1 MNASTGIRVVYSKS
15 SSRRMDRVTQVNR
28 ELWLVLSLFVI
39 AGLLNWLVAGLRLT
53 MKFVSMRASFGRG
66 TRRRLAGRAP
76 FGSPQG
82 RSAHHKRLET
92 LGLIVIVIL
101 ILALVITR
109 SWHLIAWSAR

>member
-1 MNASTGIRVVYSKS
+1 
-15 SSRRMDRVTQVNR
+15 
-28 ELWLVLSLFVI
+28 
-39 AGLLNWLVAGLRLT
+39 
-53 MKFVSMRASFGRG
+53 MKLVSMRASFGRG

-76 FGSPQG
+76 FGSAQG